1 AHDLNNILGGLVGY
15 PDVLLMGLPTE
26 SPLRKPLLSV
36 KASGEKAAAIVQDM
50 LTLARRGVDL
60 RTAVNLNEIV
70 DDYLKSA
77 EHARIQQFH
86 SSVRFETRLDP
97 DLPNILGSEIHLSKT
112 LMNLISNAAEAIG
125 YKGHVAISTYR
136 RVLDAPLVGFQTIAE
151 GEYAVLRVED
161 NGTGMCA
168 EDMTKIFEPFYTKKK
183 MGRSGT
189 GLGMSV
195 VSGTVKDHKGF
206 IDLRSIE
213 DSGTRFDL
221 YFPITRA
228 AVHEK
233 SNTFVLEKHLG
244 TERILV
250 VDDVREQREIATVL
264 LAKLGYRVDTV
275 NSGEEAL
282 AYMRQKAAD
291 LVVLD
296 MIMEPGMDGLDTYR
310 QLVQLHPRQ
319 KAVVASGFSETD
331 RVRQILALGAGAYV
345 RKPYSLERL
354 GVAGQAQRNACLATA
369 DRRPADV
376 DSFQG
381 GSPSQNSV

>member
-1 AHDLNNILGGLVGY
+1 
-15 PDVLLMGLPTE
+15 
-26 SPLRKPLLSV
+26 
-36 KASGEKAAAIVQDM
+36 
-50 LTLARRGVDL
+50 
-60 RTAVNLNEIV
+60 
-70 DDYLKSA
+70 
-77 EHARIQQFH
+77 
-86 SSVRFETRLDP
+86 
-97 DLPNILGSEIHLSKT
+97 
-112 LMNLISNAAEAIG
+112 
-125 YKGHVAISTYR
+125 
-136 RVLDAPLVGFQTIAE
+136 
-151 GEYAVLRVED
+151 
-161 NGTGMCA
+161 
-168 EDMTKIFEPFYTKKK
+168 MTKIFEPFYTKKK

-296 MIMEPGMDGLDTYR
+296 MIMEPGMDGL
-310 QLVQLHPRQ
+310 
-319 KAVVASGFSETD
+319 
-331 RVRQILALGAGAYV
+331 
-345 RKPYSLERL
+345 
-354 GVAGQAQRNACLATA
+354 
-369 DRRPADV
+369 
-376 DSFQG
+376 
-381 GSPSQNSV
+381 